1 MSKDASLE
9 SFLKFEHG
17 VTSPGG
23 DNGLHYMT
31 EQVGKQVDK
40 TRLSRKN
47 DFKLPEVKQ
56 AGKIAND

>member
-1 MSKDASLE
+1 M
-9 SFLKFEHG
+9 KFEHG